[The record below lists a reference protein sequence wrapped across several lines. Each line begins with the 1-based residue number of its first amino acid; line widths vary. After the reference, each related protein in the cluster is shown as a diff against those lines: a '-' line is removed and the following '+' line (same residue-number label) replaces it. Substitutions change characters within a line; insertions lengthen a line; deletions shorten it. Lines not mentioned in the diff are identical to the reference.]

1 MKQILHI
8 RAVDSKI
15 VAVLDE
21 IAKEKKISRSKLI
34 REILYNYIL
43 FSDYKTMEES
53 FKSITD
59 LNTKVLI
66 ENIEILETIKKE
78 LGEIIYE

>member
-43 FSDYKTMEES
+43 FSDYKTMKEN

>member
-34 REILYNYIL
+34 REILYNYNL
-43 FSDYKTMEES
+43 FSDYKTMEEN

>member
-34 REILYNYIL
+34 RELYFIFRL
-43 FSDYKTMEES
+43 
-53 FKSITD
+53 
-59 LNTKVLI
+59 
-66 ENIEILETIKKE
+66 
-78 LGEIIYE
+78 

>member
-15 VAVLDE
+15 IAVLDE

-43 FSDYKTMEES
+43 FSDYKTMEEN